1 MTDPTSAMVHND
13 MDSNNGSVRDSD
25 AGGGADGGGGDGGG
39 GGGDLVV
46 AIDGPSGTGK
56 SSVSRAVAQRLHAAY
71 LDTGAMYRALTWAVL
86 RDGID
91 VGDPDELARYA
102 AAAPLEVGM
111 DPGAP
116 TIGVGGVDV
125 SRAIR
130 EDRVTE
136 AVSRVATNLAVRA
149 DQCARQRALIAAG
162 LRSHG
167 AVVAEGRD
175 ITTVVASDARVRILL
190 TASEEARLTRRAR
203 QLTGRSDEAART
215 AQRDKVV
222 NRDAL
227 DSTVSQFTTAA
238 DGVVTLDSSELT
250 FEQSVTAVLELVCG
264 PPSDPGGTAE
274 RPG

>member
-1 MTDPTSAMVHND
+1 M
-13 MDSNNGSVRDSD
+13 
-25 AGGGADGGGGDGGG
+25 
-39 GGGDLVV
+39 
-46 AIDGPSGTGK
+46 
-56 SSVSRAVAQRLHAAY
+56 
-71 LDTGAMYRALTWAVL
+71 
-86 RDGID
+86 
-91 VGDPDELARYA
+91 DPD
-102 AAAPLEVGM
+102 
-111 DPGAP
+111 AP
-116 TIGVGGVDV
+116 TIGVGGVDL
-125 SRAIR
+125 SRRCAR
-130 EDRVTE
+130 TGSPRR
-136 AVSRVATNLAVRA
+136 SRRIATNLDVRA
-149 DQCARQRALIAAG
+149 DMRRRQRALIAAG

-175 ITTVVASDARVRILL
+175 ITTVVAPDAPVRILL